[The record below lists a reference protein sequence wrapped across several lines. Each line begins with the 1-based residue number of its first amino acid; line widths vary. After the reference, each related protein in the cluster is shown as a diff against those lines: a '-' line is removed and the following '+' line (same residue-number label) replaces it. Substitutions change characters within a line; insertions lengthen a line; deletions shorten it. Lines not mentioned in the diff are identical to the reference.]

1 MNVEIEDFSS
11 KLADINAAL
20 TIDPASTAI
29 VTVDMHRGHLDP
41 KLATMPCSRA
51 TQTSVIAAGARVL
64 TAARSCGIPVCHV
77 TLGWRPD
84 EFGRYILLRG
94 PVLISENVES
104 TPEYEAGTR
113 HNIFGSPQ
121 IDVIPELLDKTDV
134 VINNKKTFSIY
145 RGTDLE
151 MWLNQIAKVDTVV
164 LMGINTNT
172 CVQNAAFDSANA
184 GIRPIVVD
192 STVGSMYGDDLHQFG
207 LQNIA
212 RCIGWVLTEDEF
224 YAKLGLPESQASAAG

>member
-11 KLADINAAL
+11 KLGEMNAAL
-20 TIDPASTAI
+20 KIDPASTAI

-64 TAARSCGIPVCHV
+64 NAARGCGIPVCHV
-77 TLGWRPD
+77 TLGWRPE
-84 EFGRYILLRG
+84 EFGVYILLRG
-94 PVLISENVES
+94 GVLISENVEP
-104 TPEYEAGTR
+104 TPEYAAGTK
-113 HNIFGSPQ
+113 HNIFGAPQ
-121 IDVIPELLDKTDV
+121 IEVIPELLDKTDM
-134 VINNKKTFSIY
+134 VIDTKKTFSIF

-151 MWLNQIAKVDTVV
+151 MWLNQIAKVDTIV

-172 CVQNAAFDSANA
+172 CVQNAAFESANA

-192 STVGSMYGDDLHQFG
+192 STVGSMYGDDLHKFG

-224 YAKLGLPESQASAAG
+224 YAKLGLPESQAAAAG

>member
-11 KLADINAAL
+11 KLADMNAAL
-20 TIDPASTAI
+20 KIEPASTAI

-51 TQTSVIAAGARVL
+51 TQASVISAGARVL
-64 TAARSCGIPVCHV
+64 NAARSCGMPVAHV
-77 TLGWRPD
+77 TLGWRPE
-84 EFGRYILLRG
+84 EFGVYILLRG
-94 PVLISENVES
+94 ELLISKNVEP
-104 TPEYEAGTR
+104 TEEYAAGTR

-121 IDVIPELLDKTDV
+121 IDVIPELLDKQDV
-134 VINNKKTFSIY
+134 VIDNKKTFSIY

-151 MWLNQIAKVDTVV
+151 MWLRQIAKVDTVV

-172 CVQNAAFDSANA
+172 CVQNAAFDSVNA
-184 GIRPIVVD
+184 GFRPIVVEE
-192 STVGSMYGDDLHQFG
+192 TVGSMYGQDLHQFG

-212 RCIGWVLTEDEF
+212 RCIGWVLTENEF
-224 YAKLGLPESQASAAG
+224 YAKLGLSESEVRAAS